1 MAGLAGRAAQ
11 AATPAPVIPPPPFA
25 DAAVLIIAGPDDAAL
40 SPFGHALKS
49 GLDAVLPSDRAL
61 QLRHIGG
68 SDGVTAANQ
77 FEARILPDGQ
87 TALLVPGAAAMA
99 WLRGDPR
106 AQFDVGHWLPVATA
120 LVSAVVIL
128 RQGAATAS
136 GLRLAVEGDATMAL
150 PANLGLELAGHPA
163 SKTFVSEDALGEL
176 RAGRADAAFLRG
188 DATGARLAA
197 ARAAGMQALFSL
209 GNLDPTNQ
217 LQRDPFLPD
226 VPTLPELLFTR
237 PQAAPEALLAAWHAA
252 AAASRLDMAL
262 LLPWLTPP
270 GLVAWWRGA
279 CGQIGMPHQQDPAR
293 PELGATGS
301 RVWRTDPNGNFGLT
315 AIVVDGGT
323 SLALHRWMT
332 TQPS

>member
-1 MAGLAGRAAQ
+1 MQQANTAHAPGSGLSRRSALALVTAGLVGRRSLAASL
-11 AATPAPVIPPPPFA
+11 APVIPPPTFA
-25 DAAVLIIAGPDDAAL
+25 DAAVLVP
-40 SPFGHALKS
+40 P
-49 GLDAVLPSDRAL
+49 DRAL
-61 QLRHIGG
+61 QIRHIGG

-77 FEARILPDGQ
+77 FEARIQPDGQ

-120 LVSAVVIL
+120 LVSGVLIMRNGGVPA
-128 RQGAATAS
+128 GS
-136 GLRLAVEGDATMAL
+136 LRLAVEGDATLAL
-150 PANLGLELAGHPA
+150 PALLGLDLVGETAG
-163 SKTFVSEDALGEL
+163 KLIVCEDALAEL
-176 RAGRADAAFLRG
+176 RLGHADAAFLRG
-188 DATGARLAA
+188 DATGARLAM
-197 ARAAGMQALFSL
+197 ARAAGMQALFTL
-209 GNLDPTNQ
+209 GNLDPANQ

-226 VPTLPELLFTR
+226 VPTLPELLFAR
-237 PQAAPEALLAAWHAA
+237 PQSPPDALLAAWHAA

-270 GLVAWWRGA
+270 GLVAWWRGV

-293 PELGATGS
+293 PELGATAS

-315 AIVVDGGT
+315 AIVVDGAT